1 MGETKMYVNLDNM
14 YNVDELSDAVDLIRE
29 LRDEVRT
36 IRKQLDL
43 FVQDREDEI
52 EREANRWNGRFG

>member
-1 MGETKMYVNLDNM
+1 MFGPSLDNM
-14 YNVDELSDAVDLIRE
+14 YNVNDLSEAVELIRE

-43 FVQDREDEI
+43 FVQDRKDEI